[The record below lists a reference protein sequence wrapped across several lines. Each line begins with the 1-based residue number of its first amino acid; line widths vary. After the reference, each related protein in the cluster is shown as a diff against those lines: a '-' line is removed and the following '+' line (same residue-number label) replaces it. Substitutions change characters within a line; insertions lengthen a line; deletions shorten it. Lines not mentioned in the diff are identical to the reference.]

1 MFGWKRQRQLRTSSC
16 PEGIHRV
23 VMEVNAIDGCHVD
36 EAGAQVQLW
45 DCGGEAQGGT
55 LGEGP
60 LT

>member
-1 MFGWKRQRQLRTSSC
+1 MSSC

-23 VMEVNAIDGCHVD
+23 VMEVNTIDGCHVD

-45 DCGGEAQGGT
+45 ECGGEAQGGT

-60 LT
+60 VT

>member
-1 MFGWKRQRQLRTSSC
+1 MSSC

-23 VMEVNAIDGCHVD
+23 VMEVNTIDGCHVD

-45 DCGGEAQGGT
+45 GCGGEAQGGT